1 LVFLK
6 RNQNRTKT
14 GSNWL
19 FRFGYFGENTG
30 SNRFIWFFPVWLGFF
45 LIRVQFGFF
54 GFKLIK
60 LKPNRTDQFFQNS
73 SWFFFTIWFFN
84 YFLLFFQFN
93 WFFDFFLILSYH
105 CINIYQ
111 SRNINNETELADALA
126 SSNSIFLNKNFYF
139 SCNYLY
145 SSASFNF
152 YLHNDYLKLWWYTMF
167 FKIVFYLLIY

>member
-6 RNQNRTKT
+6 RNRNRTKT
-14 GSNWL
+14 GSNWP

-45 LIRVQFGFF
+45 LVRVQFGFF

-60 LKPNRTDQFFQNS
+60 LKPNRTDRFFQNS
-73 SWFFFTIWFFN
+73 SWFFSRFDFLIIFFYFFN
-84 YFLLFFQFN
+84 LI
-93 WFFDFFLILSYH
+93 DFLIFFSSYH

-139 SCNYLY
+139 SWN
-145 SSASFNF
+145 
-152 YLHNDYLKLWWYTMF
+152 
-167 FKIVFYLLIY
+167 